1 MDEIIKTIRE
11 SKSKNARENL
21 MEKFSFTDVQAEA
34 ILELM
39 LYKLTGLEIV
49 AFEKEYKELEKLINK
64 LKNIK

>member
-1 MDEIIKTIRE
+1 
-11 SKSKNARENL
+11 
-21 MEKFSFTDVQAEA
+21 MEKFSFTDIQAEA

-64 LKNIK
+64 LKKNIKQRKRTFKGYKKKN

>member
-1 MDEIIKTIRE
+1 
-11 SKSKNARENL
+11 

-64 LKNIK
+64 LKKY